1 MSTEPPGTVD
11 SDSAPLRRWSTLVL
25 GLCAGLVFLSFI
37 GLGSWQVWRLQWKT
51 DLIARVDARVHAPA
65 TNAPDR
71 SNWAGV
77 TAPNDEYRHIKVQGT
92 FLHERATRVKAV
104 TVLGSG
110 FWLMTPLLAANG
122 DVVLVNRGFI
132 PAQASHFDAP
142 DKVKPIVG
150 LPDPAAQ
157 SARPT
162 TVTGLLRVS
171 ETGGAFLRKNDAANE
186 RWYSRDVEAIAA
198 ARRLGTVGTSVGTP
212 STVAP
217 YFIDAEA
224 NAAAQAAI
232 GSAAP
237 GTDTDTPVAGLTVIT
252 FNNSH
257 LVYAFTWF
265 ALALLMALAFGY
277 ILRQGKKR

>member
-1 MSTEPPGTVD
+1 MSTEPGTVD
-11 SDSAPLRRWSTLVL
+11 SAQGWRWSTLVL

-65 TNAPDR
+65 IKAPDR

-77 TAPNDEYRHIKVQGT
+77 TAPDDEYRHIKVQGT

-110 FWLMTPLLAANG
+110 FWLMTPLLAADG

-132 PAQASHFDAP
+132 PAQASHFEAT
-142 DKVKPIVG
+142 DKVKPIVD
-150 LPDPAAQ
+150 LPDPANQ
-157 SARPT
+157 SAPPI
-162 TVTGLLRVS
+162 TVTGLLRIS
-171 ETGGAFLRKNDAANE
+171 EQDGAFLRKNDAANE

-198 ARRLGTVGTSVGTP
+198 ARTLGTVGTAVGTAG
-212 STVAP
+212 TVAP
-217 YFIDAEA
+217 YFIDADA
-224 NAAAQAAI
+224 RQDNTAD
-232 GSAAP
+232 SAAP
-237 GTDTDTPVAGLTVIT
+237 DDPVGGLTVIA

-265 ALALLMALAFGY
+265 ALALLMAVGFIY
-277 ILRQGKKR
+277 NRRQGTFRG

>member
-1 MSTEPPGTVD
+1 MNTEPGTVD
-11 SDSAPLRRWSTLVL
+11 SDRAQGLRWSTLVL
-25 GLCAGLVFLSFI
+25 GLCAGLVLLSFI

-65 TNAPDR
+65 IKAPDR
-71 SNWAGV
+71 SNWANV
-77 TAPNDEYRHIKVQGT
+77 TAQNDEYRHIKVQGT

-110 FWLMTPLLAANG
+110 FWLMTPLLAADG

-132 PAQASHFDAP
+132 PARASHFDTI
-142 DKVKPIVG
+142 DKVKPIVD
-150 LPDPAAQ
+150 LPDPANQ
-157 SARPT
+157 SARPI
-162 TVTGLLRVS
+162 TVTGLLRIS

-198 ARRLGTVGTSVGTP
+198 ARTLGTVGTAGGTAG
-212 STVAP
+212 TVAP

-232 GSAAP
+232 NSAAP
-237 GTDTDTPVAGLTVIT
+237 DTDTDTPVGGLTVIA

>member
-1 MSTEPPGTVD
+1 MNTEPGTVD
-11 SDSAPLRRWSTLVL
+11 SDSAQGWRWSTLVL
-25 GLCAGLVFLSFI
+25 GLCAGLVLLSFI

-65 TNAPDR
+65 IKAPDR

-77 TAPNDEYRHIKVQGT
+77 TAPDDEYRHIKVQGT

-110 FWLMTPLLAANG
+110 FWLMTPLLAADG

-132 PAQASHFDAP
+132 PARASHFDTI
-142 DKVKPIVG
+142 DKIKPIVD
-150 LPDPAAQ
+150 LPDPANQ
-157 SARPT
+157 SARPI
-162 TVTGLLRVS
+162 TVTGLLRIS

-198 ARRLGTVGTSVGTP
+198 ARTLGTVGTAGGTAG
-212 STVAP
+212 TVAP

-232 GSAAP
+232 NSAAP
-237 GTDTDTPVAGLTVIT
+237 DTDTDTPVGGLTVIA

-265 ALALLMALAFGY
+265 ALALLMVLAFGY